1 MRVTFPGEPDYI
13 VSEEP
18 TEANEDGSYTFDFER
33 SFEREPGAALMDA
46 LVNSPAVVVVVV
58 GETELARCVLDLA
71 PFTTGALRVGHG
83 GDKKARDEADA
94 EDAREATDDGVNGD
108 ENDRS
113 ADVSDATD
121 ASSFLPLEPIPF
133 PVAEP
138 TEEGGEAPSSPLPS
152 NPLLPTAAVA
162 FSVTA

>member
-1 MRVTFPGEPDYI
+1 VRVTFPGEPDDI

-33 SFEREPGAALMDA
+33 SFERVPGAALMDA

-83 GDKKARDEADA
+83 GDKGA
-94 EDAREATDDGVNGD
+94 
-108 ENDRS
+108 
-113 ADVSDATD
+113 
-121 ASSFLPLEPIPF
+121 
-133 PVAEP
+133 
-138 TEEGGEAPSSPLPS
+138 
-152 NPLLPTAAVA
+152 
-162 FSVTA
+162 